1 MSKNTRNRII
11 LTAVAAL
18 LLVVMAVGGTIAYLQ
33 DSSEVVTNTFKG
45 SELAIEMWESPLKTG
60 DYYDGKTIDTTA
72 EDVQAETNYKMVP
85 GVTLQKDPYAV
96 VAKGSE
102 PCYVFVVVTK
112 TNDFDKYMT
121 EKYNTADWMP
131 VPGYTN
137 VWAYKTEVDALAA
150 EQETSSILAADAIK
164 VNTNLS
170 NKDLELTEAT
180 YPTLSFKA
188 YAIQSK
194 YLMETEYTM
203 EANAA
208 AIFALLGTVDGAIKT
223 TN

>member
-1 MSKNTRNRII
+1 MTKNTRTRI
-11 LTAVAAL
+11 LLVAVASL

-33 DSSEVVTNTFKG
+33 DSSEIVTNTFKG

-60 DYYDGKTIDTTA
+60 ADYDGKTIDTTA

-96 VAKGSE
+96 VEAGSE

-121 EKYNTADWMP
+121 ENYNTTDWKL
-131 VPGYTN
+131 VTGYTN

-150 EQETSSILAADAIK
+150 EQKTSSILAADAIK
-164 VNTNLS
+164 VNEDLS
-170 NKDLELTEAT
+170 NEDLDITA

-188 YAIQSK
+188 YAIQSQ
-194 YLMETEYTM
+194 YLTENAYTID
-203 EANAA
+203 ANAA
-208 AIFALLGTVDGAIKT
+208 EIFALLGTVEGAIKT
-223 TN
+223 N